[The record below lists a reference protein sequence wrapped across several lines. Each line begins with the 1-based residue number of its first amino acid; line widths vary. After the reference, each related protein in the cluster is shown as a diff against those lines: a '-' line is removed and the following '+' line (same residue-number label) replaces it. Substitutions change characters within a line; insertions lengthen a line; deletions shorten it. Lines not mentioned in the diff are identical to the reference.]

1 MKETYAAL
9 QNIAS
14 HAGVFILVGEL
25 VFLPSPQTPAQR
37 KTTFLSHCFICVV
50 SDQSTIVQLSVDRL
64 NTTERDLRVT
74 VFLLFFPSLR
84 LCSARSI
91 LNFD

>member
-1 MKETYAAL
+1 MKKMFN
-9 QNIAS
+9 QSVKQVAS
-14 HAGVFILVGEL
+14 HAGVFREL

-50 SDQSTIVQLSVDRL
+50 GDQSTIVQLSVDRL

-84 LCSARSI
+84 LSSVRSI